1 MSDKR
6 KGRGRLVSTS
16 GSLYEGDWRDDKIDG
31 LGAWQWLNGNSFRG
45 VWRGGER
52 SGLGLYLYADG
63 SRHLGEWQAS
73 REHGRGLR
81 FTMGRLW
88 GNTTVHGVWHDGKL
102 DTTLP
107 VLDAAATTSKG
118 KGAGASGGAAAAVA
132 PYELQ
137 ATLVDNVGDT
147 LRRTTGAQGLA
158 RDTAAAALEA
168 AVQAR
173 VAAREAMT
181 LARAAQAISRSK
193 SQVRAAAPG
202 CAPVASFMHG
212 EVHPALDL
220 YQLGDVVSLSCD
232 AGFQLAGGF
241 PLREC
246 AAEGVW
252 SGGKATKPQCKV
264 NALTGAA
271 AAAQADGTARGL
283 EDWVLAEHGR
293 LVSAVHAAV
302 EAESAVAGKVA
313 QAAAGAA
320 SSPAP
325 RATHDD
331 VSTSATSST
340 TEPASRSTANQ
351 DKPTNARKNRQT
363 SSPAAGTGS
372 PSSSEHAASGTTS
385 DHLSWDS
392 ASSSSSSSAGADA
405 GSGSSGEGSG
415 SDVTSSARMLQFL
428 EQCQLGF
435 LEPMLR
441 HLAPEPP
448 RTLPELL
455 VAAAKQVGFT
465 EAGIYPRDQQRLLAC
480 AQTFLL
486 RNRAPT

>member
-1 MSDKR
+1 
-6 KGRGRLVSTS
+6 
-16 GSLYEGDWRDDKIDG
+16 
-31 LGAWQWLNGNSFRG
+31 
-45 VWRGGER
+45 
-52 SGLGLYLYADG
+52 
-63 SRHLGEWQAS
+63 
-73 REHGRGLR
+73 
-81 FTMGRLW
+81 
-88 GNTTVHGVWHDGKL
+88 
-102 DTTLP
+102 
-107 VLDAAATTSKG
+107 
-118 KGAGASGGAAAAVA
+118 
-132 PYELQ
+132 
-137 ATLVDNVGDT
+137 
-147 LRRTTGAQGLA
+147 
-158 RDTAAAALEA
+158 
-168 AVQAR
+168 
-173 VAAREAMT
+173 MT

-212 EVHPALDL
+212 EVHPTLDL

-264 NALTGAA
+264 NTLTGAA

-283 EDWVLAEHGR
+283 EDWVSAEQER
-293 LVSAVHAAV
+293 LVVAVRAALEADSMASKISAQ
-302 EAESAVAGKVA
+302 S
-313 QAAAGAA
+313 AAAS

-331 VSTSATSST
+331 LTTSATSST
-340 TEPASRSTANQ
+340 TDPGPSRSSAKSRKSRPASSPSTAA
-351 DKPTNARKNRQT
+351 P
-363 SSPAAGTGS
+363 GS
-372 PSSSEHAASGTTS
+372 PSSEHAGSATS
-385 DHLSWDS
+385 DNLSWDS
-392 ASSSSSSSAGADA
+392 ASSSRGRDASS
-405 GSGSSGEGSG
+405 SGSSEGSPSG
-415 SDVTSSARMLQFL
+415 VPSRAHMPQFL
-428 EQCQLGF
+428 EQCQLGY
-435 LEPMLR
+435 LEPLLQQ
-441 HLAPEPP
+441 LAPEPP